1 MQGHEAWIQ
10 DVCFG
15 ANKKWI
21 VTCAKVV
28 DPCNTIQGMHMLTQP
43 ALLSAQQDGVVK
55 AWDTEAGSQGLGKKG
70 VGLNMMKVSITHIL
84 CCSIKAPL
92 VL

>member
-1 MQGHEAWIQ
+1 
-10 DVCFG
+10 
-15 ANKKWI
+15 
-21 VTCAKVV
+21 
-28 DPCNTIQGMHMLTQP
+28 MLTCP

-55 AWDTEAGSQGLGKKG
+55 TWDTEAGSQVMGKKG